1 MIKAKKVSVVI
12 AIFILM
18 LLIGLQIWFYVN
30 NDMSGRF
37 DTNTSEQICGL
48 GRVLGDI
55 GSRSEARP
63 AFPFLSPHHR
73 LDTGYSSD

>member
-48 GRVLGDI
+48 ALSILGRYWF
-55 GSRSEARP
+55 SKRSP
-63 AFPFLSPHHR
+63 PR
-73 LDTGYSSD
+73 LPIFVTTSQAGYWIF